1 MLKNWRNTGTI
12 TDGMEI
18 WYVMD
23 KRSGNAS
30 DEDDNS
36 IYDVLTQAKN
46 KKSKRII

>member
-1 MLKNWRNTGTI
+1 
-12 TDGMEI
+12 MEI

-46 KKSKRII
+46 KKSKRIITKNRFDFLVE